1 MENGLAGFIVAAYDE
16 HTLERQDLDYF
27 ITGSSANNS
36 ANAPDR
42 VAAMAAF
49 LKRWGD
55 TGSLLAV
62 TSIKTPGPDPAVLAD
77 PLLQAGVWSGLAQE
91 IAAIGGTYHGFNTA
105 ASTGNSDYTLI
116 GFTAAAE
123 GAGAEAF
130 GDKARLQGVLVQDHE
145 SRYRPANVVAYPPAG
160 SAASSADADAPS
172 ELLTGVVITA
182 PGTKPWPLAGDAGAQ
197 SAFSYIGAQYPQLT
211 RDPRTAYWSNGLD
224 AEDAAKRGA
233 RGPGRNSGLPVA
245 AHLLHSHPSG
255 TDAATV
261 IAAEGS
267 LQRRRLRQRPASA
280 RRRAEPGVQ
289 RAVLPRQAGGA
300 VRSGGRCG
308 VGGRQEPGRQAEYDP
323 RQVP

>member
-1 MENGLAGFIVAAYDE
+1 
-16 HTLERQDLDYF
+16 
-27 ITGSSANNS
+27 
-36 ANAPDR
+36 
-42 VAAMAAF
+42 MAAF

-91 IAAIGGTYHGFNTA
+91 IAAIGGTHHGFNTA

-172 ELLTGVVITA
+172 ELLTGVVMTA

-211 RDPRTAYWSNGLD
+211 SDPRTAYWSNGLD
-224 AEDAAKRGA
+224 AEDAARLADQVGTLDYPSPLTYYIA
-233 RGPGRNSGLPVA
+233 THPGQTP
-245 AHLLHSHPSG
+245 
-255 TDAATV
+255 
-261 IAAEGS
+261 
-267 LQRRRLRQRPASA
+267 
-280 RRRAEPGVQ
+280 
-289 RAVLPRQAGGA
+289 PRHC
-300 VRSGGRCG
+300 R
-308 VGGRQEPGRQAEYDP
+308 
-323 RQVP
+323 